1 MNVEKFVKEKENKD
15 LDFKLELPESKKV
28 AQLVTAFYNSRG
40 GKIILGVED
49 KGRKLLGIKEPQKA
63 EHRFTQIIRHWC
75 RLDEEPKIEFIKY
88 ENRDFIVVHCPK
100 GKDTPYF
107 VRGESKPRVRIGS
120 SNVIANKEEIARLY
134 REGSSK
140 SQDVFPVENAGL
152 DDLDL
157 EKVKKYLKKSELTK
171 QLNNGYLSELMLK
184 EHFIVKENDRLIP
197 TIAGILLFGKNS
209 HLNITQCEIR
219 ADRYVGDSMVEWLD
233 RKDIHGT
240 LFEIIKLTEEFMLK
254 NMRTPAKVVGF
265 KTEFRTEYPVEALRE
280 AIINA
285 LVHRDWHS
293 SNAIL
298 LRMFN
303 SHIDIISPGELL
315 RPLKISDIMKDDYI
329 PKSRN
334 KVLVEVLS
342 KSGVMDKR
350 GTGFLRIRESMRK
363 WNLPNPEF
371 IEKQGFFVIK
381 FVNPAIQKIPVLDES
396 KLNQRQK
403 KFFDRGI
410 EGE

>member
-1 MNVEKFVKEKENKD
+1 
-15 LDFKLELPESKKV
+15 
-28 AQLVTAFYNSRG
+28 
-40 GKIILGVED
+40 
-49 KGRKLLGIKEPQKA
+49 
-63 EHRFTQIIRHWC
+63 
-75 RLDEEPKIEFIKY
+75 
-88 ENRDFIVVHCPK
+88 
-100 GKDTPYF
+100 
-107 VRGESKPRVRIGS
+107 
-120 SNVIANKEEIARLY
+120 
-134 REGSSK
+134 
-140 SQDVFPVENAGL
+140 
-152 DDLDL
+152 
-157 EKVKKYLKKSELTK
+157 
-171 QLNNGYLSELMLK
+171 
-184 EHFIVKENDRLIP
+184 
-197 TIAGILLFGKNS
+197 
-209 HLNITQCEIR
+209 
-219 ADRYVGDSMVEWLD
+219 MVEWLD

-254 NMRTPAKVVGF
+254 NMRTPAKVIGF

-371 IEKQGFFVIK
+371 IEKQG
-381 FVNPAIQKIPVLDES
+381 
-396 KLNQRQK
+396 
-403 KFFDRGI
+403 
-410 EGE
+410 